1 MGGSDFQPRPATIYP
16 VTVVDDPCLEA
27 PFVNVY
33 LNQLFQE
40 EKSALDI
47 RPLTLMSVLEFEGT
61 LPLIASGQ
69 LAWPELLDERFDGND
84 VRSTSIIKHDIS

>member
-47 RPLTLMSVLEFEGT
+47 RPLTLMSVLEIRRHLTSYSIG
-61 LPLIASGQ
+61 AVG
-69 LAWPELLDERFDGND
+69 LARVAG
-84 VRSTSIIKHDIS
+84 